1 MKQMIFPLDSD
12 GMGLFEQ
19 CRLGCRL
26 QGVMEY
32 AASLVITYLVFIAFV
47 CFCRIAL
54 SADSCY
60 NDKLFCES
68 TS

>member
-1 MKQMIFPLDSD
+1 MRQMIFPLDSH

-19 CRLGCRL
+19 CGVR
-26 QGVMEY
+26 GVMEY